1 MELREVVPLYCP
13 SCHQNFS
20 ATYSRCPECHCWLKP
35 SEKPA
40 GVASPAREKDGNK
53 SEWLNGGESD
63 DWGWSGSQEQIPKAT
78 KPESSGWLQ
87 PAEEEYGWNASI
99 PVESKP
105 DSEKEYGWSHD
116 SPAEDVTEVDDAW
129 VDEEFDGHLDDL
141 DSYYS
146 QDDAATLQVQ
156 MAQPTDTPV
165 RLILGLVGLL
175 FLVAVLFTVDRQRTN
190 VPDPAEVARKEASQ
204 SAEIW
209 LASARQS
216 AGSEGFEDAV
226 LQYDKALQFMA
237 EAEADPVEII
247 QARVEYA
254 ESLRRTGNYLA
265 AHEQLYTV
273 APQIEDGEQRL
284 AAVEFEIRK
293 KAATQLEQ
301 ARSLLNSNPKEAVR
315 LSQEASEIFE
325 AFDGSNQQM
334 AGAYDVI
341 ARAYLKQNEVTAAA
355 EAVKNALRWESSA
368 DRLTLYAQ
376 LFPSA
381 PPPAAKPTRVQRV
394 VVQASIGN
402 GNDIPEGTHAGGHHS
417 SPKVN
422 EPVVIVDKPKPKP
435 PEHKPNYAKFKQ
447 QDQERLGKNPLT
459 DTAPRR

>member
-1 MELREVVPLYCP
+1 MYCP

-35 SEKPA
+35 SEKPV
-40 GVASPAREKDGNK
+40 GVASPAGKKDGNK
-53 SEWLNGGESD
+53 SEWLNGGETD
-63 DWGWSGSQEQIPKAT
+63 DWGWSGSQEKTPKAT
-78 KPESSGWLQ
+78 KPETSGWLQ
-87 PAEEEYGWNASI
+87 PAEEEYGWNASG
-99 PVESKP
+99 PVESKL

-116 SPAEDVTEVDDAW
+116 APADEVAEVDDAW

-141 DSYYS
+141 DTYYS

-175 FLVAVLFTVDRQRTN
+175 FLVAVLFTVDRQRSN
-190 VPDPAEVARKEASQ
+190 VPDPTETARKEASQ

-209 LASARQS
+209 LASARES
-216 AGSEGFEDAV
+216 ARKDSFEDAV

-247 QARVEYA
+247 RAQVEYA
-254 ESLRRTGNYLA
+254 DSLRSTGDFLA
-265 AHEQLYTV
+265 AHEQLYAV

-284 AAVEFEIRK
+284 AAVEYEIRK

-301 ARSLLNSNPKEAVR
+301 AKKLRDSKPREALR
-315 LSQEASEIFE
+315 LAEESAEIYE

-341 ARAYLKQNEVTAAA
+341 ADVYLKQDEVTAAA
-355 EAVKNALRWESSA
+355 EAVKNALRWETSPK
-368 DRLTLYAQ
+368 RLQLYAR

-381 PPPAAKPTRVQRV
+381 PPPPSKPQRIQRV
-394 VVQASIGN
+394 TVQASIGN
-402 GNDIPEGTHAGGHHS
+402 GNDIPEGTHTGGHHS

-422 EPVVIVDKPKPKP
+422 QPVVIVDKPKPKP